1 MPNFVIAYRGARSFK
16 TKEEGAENYAR
27 YTDWVAGLAD
37 HIVTPDTPLMPGK
50 IISSSGQTDSEAGN
64 RFMGFTV
71 IKANDL
77 EEAVRL
83 AEPCPFIEIGTLEVH
98 QIVDMT
104 K

>member
-16 TKEEGAENYAR
+16 TEEEGAENYAR
-27 YTDWVAGLAD
+27 YMDWTTGLAD
-37 HIVTPDTPLMPGK
+37 YIVTPDTPLMPGK
-50 IISSSGQTDSEAGN
+50 IISNSSQTDSEAGN

-71 IKANDL
+71 IKAKDL

-83 AEPCPFIEIGTLEVH
+83 AEPCPFVEIGTLEVH
-98 QIVDMT
+98 QMVDTT